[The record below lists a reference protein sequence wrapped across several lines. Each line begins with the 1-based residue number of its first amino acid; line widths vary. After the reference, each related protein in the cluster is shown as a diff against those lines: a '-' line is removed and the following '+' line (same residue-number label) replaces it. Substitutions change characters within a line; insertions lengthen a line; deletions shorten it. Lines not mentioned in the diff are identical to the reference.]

1 MHERPLLRVDQFSI
15 AEPSRDCSV
24 YMFMNAL
31 HTTLLILAS
40 ACFSLAQAQVDG
52 LVAYVPRTPI
62 ARTADDTRV
71 SFVESAVPGQM
82 EAVLPLD
89 ANRVDILNSRGNI
102 HRTYGSTEIEHL
114 ELTKL
119 RAGTWTLRVHTS
131 EGLLVRRFAIL
142 NRGTVVWN
150 LPERKH
156 KRGRK
161 QTHQRQ
167 LGAEDQ

>member
-1 MHERPLLRVDQFSI
+1 
-15 AEPSRDCSV
+15 
-24 YMFMNAL
+24 MNAL
-31 HTTLLILAS
+31 HTTLFILAAAGS
-40 ACFSLAQAQVDG
+40 SMTNAQADG
-52 LVAYVPRTPI
+52 MVAYVPRTPI

-114 ELTKL
+114 ELNKL

-142 NRGTVVWN
+142 NRGTIVWN

-161 QTHQRQ
+161 QTRQRQ

>member
-1 MHERPLLRVDQFSI
+1 MIALR
-15 AEPSRDCSV
+15 
-24 YMFMNAL
+24 
-31 HTTLLILAS
+31 TTLLALVVSGTFAS
-40 ACFSLAQAQVDG
+40 FSQADG

-62 ARTADDTRV
+62 SRTADDTRV

-89 ANRVDILNSRGNI
+89 AHRVDILNSRGNI
-102 HRTYGSTEIEHL
+102 HRSYGSTEIDHL
-114 ELTKL
+114 ELNKL

-131 EGLLVRRFAIL
+131 EGMLVRRFAIL

-161 QTHQRQ
+161 QTIDRAAE
-167 LGAEDQ
+167 AEDQ